1 MRLKTELTVRSSSV
15 ADVPFAIRG
24 GPDFTRINENT
35 ARWTCSFFQG
45 MFTLDTSQPAFRTT
59 LRIATK

>member
-15 ADVPFAIRG
+15 ADASFAIRG
-24 GPDFTRINENT
+24 GPGFTSVNENT

-45 MFTLDTSQPAFRTT
+45 MFTLDTSPPAFRTT